1 MLDHL
6 GEVWYVNIGKSW
18 ALNEVKKAAQIRLGK
33 RTKSLFAAM
42 CFLK

>member
-6 GEVWYVNIGKSW
+6 GEVWYVNAGKSW
-18 ALNEVKKAAQIRLGK
+18 ALNEVKKAQIRLGK